1 MTPGIIFETFGILV
15 EPEGFEPDAH
25 VLGVAG
31 IGDAGK
37 VEWRQLLLQ
46 LLQLLLLLLLL
57 VRLYQRPELDRNVV
71 IRIRIKIITITEIT
85 GDDAMLK
92 MLLLLLLLLL
102 LIIVGRS
109 SGR

>member
-1 MTPGIIFETFGILV
+1 M
-15 EPEGFEPDAH
+15 
-25 VLGVAG
+25 
-31 IGDAGK
+31 
-37 VEWRQLLLQ
+37 LLQ
-46 LLQLLLLLLLL
+46 LLQLLLLLLLLLL

-102 LIIVGRS
+102 IIVGRS